1 MRNRTRLNGLI
12 LLVLMVTTGLLF
24 SSCGG
29 SKSTGIKDKL
39 MFWKEK
45 EPVRITPQ
53 RYDDAGRLI
62 TPPTQPAE
70 APVPKPETSEDTS
83 VKSEVSDGA
92 SEEVVDIYENLTPS
106 ERRRLKKIESEA
118 KNIRQ
123 QHRLKQKV
131 LSPF

>member
-1 MRNRTRLNGLI
+1 MRYRTLFNGLI
-12 LLVLMVTTGLLF
+12 LLVLMVSTSVLF

-29 SKSTGIKDKL
+29 TTTSGVKDKL

-62 TPPTQPAE
+62 TPPTQQVETPEPEPA
-70 APVPKPETSEDTS
+70 ATSDTT
-83 VKSEVSDGA
+83 VKSETS
-92 SEEVVDIYENLTPS
+92 SETGEEGVDIYEDLSPS
-106 ERRRLKKIESEA
+106 ERRQLKKIEKEA